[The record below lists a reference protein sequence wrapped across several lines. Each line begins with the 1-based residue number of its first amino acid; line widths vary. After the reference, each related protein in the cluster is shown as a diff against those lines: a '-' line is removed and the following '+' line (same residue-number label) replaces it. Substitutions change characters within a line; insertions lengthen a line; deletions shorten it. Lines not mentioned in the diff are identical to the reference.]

1 MITAVMNT
9 AEDRRIFW
17 VALSLVFA
25 DRLRSA
31 QKIVARFPSLKD
43 IFRVSQAELE
53 ALGVE
58 KERAQRLCAPR
69 LLDDAARV
77 LAKVEKKGCR
87 VLIRE
92 DQDYPER
99 LREIFDPPY
108 LLYVAGD
115 PKVLNEPSVA
125 VVGAR
130 RPTPFGR
137 AVAEKL
143 AKDLAAR
150 GLVVVSGLATGI
162 DSLAHW
168 GALQAGKTVAVL
180 GSGLDDIYPK
190 ENKNLFHKIIETG
203 AVVSEFPPGAP
214 PLSFHFP
221 VRNRI
226 ISGLALGVVV
236 VEASRHSGSLI
247 TARLALEQNREVM
260 AVPGNVTSSLSLGT
274 NWLIKTGAKLVETWV
289 DVVEEFPSPLREELL
304 SRIKEEPIQM
314 PEMSPE
320 ERRIYDGLKTDEL
333 THIDEL
339 VEAGD
344 ASVSEIL
351 AHLLNLELK
360 GLVRQ
365 APGSHFQRSL

>member
-1 MITAVMNT
+1 MNT

-43 IFRVSQAELE
+43 IFRVSQPELE